1 MLEQVQGKALEPRLR
16 SSKKMLKG
24 NPGANLVAGLAS
36 IAEVSLEG
44 EEDLERSRVMF
55 FTRPMFMKMSRSKEI
70 ESEMRFR
77 WSEVAVKSWEN
88 VIMNHD
94 DHCPAKKSKIC
105 SNEAATKKPF
115 RLTQRHLYFI
125 GLPFL

>member
-44 EEDLERSRVMF
+44 EEDMERSRVMF

-70 ESEMRFR
+70 ESEIRFR

-88 VIMNHD
+88 FIKITVQQ
-94 DHCPAKKSKIC
+94 KSIC

-115 RLTQRHLYFI
+115 WLTQRHLYFI

>member
-44 EEDLERSRVMF
+44 EEDMERSRVMF

-70 ESEMRFR
+70 ESEIRFR

-88 VIMNHD
+88 FIMSIVQQKN
-94 DHCPAKKSKIC
+94 KSRIF

-115 RLTQRHLYFI
+115 WLTQRYLYFI

>member
-36 IAEVSLEG
+36 IAEVWLEG

-88 VIMNHD
+88 FIMITVQQ
-94 DHCPAKKSKIC
+94 KSL
-105 SNEAATKKPF
+105 EYVQTKLPQKTF
-115 RLTQRHLYFI
+115 LADTYI
-125 GLPFL
+125 GIYTL

>member
-44 EEDLERSRVMF
+44 EEDMERSRVMF

-70 ESEMRFR
+70 ESEIRFR
-77 WSEVAVKSWEN
+77 WRELAVKSWEN
-88 VIMNHD
+88 FIMSTVQQ
-94 DHCPAKKSKIC
+94 KSL
-105 SNEAATKKPF
+105 EFVQTK
-115 RLTQRHLYFI
+115 
-125 GLPFL
+125 LPQKNLFG